1 MTSTLLRLLQRIRY
15 RCDWLLR
22 PNRLPVQLYLGAALV
37 AALTI
42 LAWQIAPHYPVS
54 RWLFW
59 RYAAYW
65 IGALGWAVAA
75 FSLGNAA
82 LEWFCPRPLRTLEQM
97 TIAFGAGVYLFELAM
112 FAVGVLGLYGPVTF
126 FALPLLSVA
135 LTARPLWRF
144 TTRALRAAGTA
155 RELWPRRKPAWRWAI
170 VLFGFVGLLMLY
182 LLILTPENVQ
192 FDARWKQMAIAED
205 YAVTGGIRRFD
216 EGWTPGTR
224 PHLANLLY
232 TWAFLAPSAELFDQM
247 LLSAHLEYVV
257 FLVTTLVGIPA
268 VVRRLVP
275 GADPTTVW
283 AARFLFPGVL
293 LYDATLCGGSDHLG
307 AMLGPPIFLVTLLT
321 YERLNPR
328 WAALLGLLMAS
339 AATVKD
345 TTALLLVPVPALV
358 IAYRVATTALRRLLF
373 EPGGLR
379 APLDWLGAPAA
390 ATLSVL
396 VFTAPQ
402 WLKNLIWY
410 GDPLYPMLHAYFRP
424 RPWTETAPYVFQ
436 WLYKDTQMWAPERS
450 LAGVLET
457 LKVLVTWSFVPNDW
471 PSLHGKVPVIGSLL
485 TLLLLC
491 LPALRRTGRLWL
503 LIFYIHAGIFA
514 WYWVHHQDR
523 YLQGLMPLMAAALA
537 ACILLVWRT
546 AWWPGRALVAALV
559 GLQIVW
565 GGDVWFIQTHA
576 MIKAPIKEVADLFAE
591 GFRSRDRG
599 LDALDRRL
607 RVQQQWQDVGRAT
620 PEGARLLLHD
630 INAHLGTRRQV
641 VSDRKAWQ
649 LGIDYGLLRSPAEV
663 HALYRS
669 LGVTHV
675 VFDAD
680 KSIGW
685 DSLAG
690 DLRFH
695 EYASAHL
702 GDRRQVGGFVV
713 AALPAEPPVTRQ
725 NDVALLLTCRGAFEP
740 GLHPLAQLATPVHG
754 PAADRY
760 EQPVRRLS
768 SAEQAVSLAAHASFL
783 VQETRCHPKLPPE
796 LTKQFSRLVARH
808 GFKQGRDYVLH
819 LRRASAPPPVA
830 LP

>member
-1 MTSTLLRLLQRIRY
+1 MTSKLHRLLQRVRY
-15 RCDWLLR
+15 RLDWLLR
-22 PNRLPVQLYLGAALV
+22 PNRLPVQLYLGAAL
-37 AALTI
+37 AAAFAI

-65 IGALGWAVAA
+65 VGALGWAVAA

-82 LEWFCPRPLRTLEQM
+82 LEWCCPRPLRTLEQV
-97 TIAFGAGVYLFELAM
+97 TIGFGVGVYLFELAM
-112 FAVGVLGLYGPVTF
+112 FATGMLGLYGPVTF
-126 FALPLLSVA
+126 FALPLLAVA
-135 LTARPLWRF
+135 LTSGPLSRF

-155 RELWPRRKPAWRWAI
+155 RELLPQRRPAWRWGI

-205 YAVTGGIRRFD
+205 YAVTGGIRRFG

-224 PHLANLLY
+224 PHLASLLY

-293 LYDATLCGGSDHLG
+293 LYDSSLCGGSDHLG

-345 TTALLLVPVPALV
+345 TTAILLVPIPALV
-358 IAYRVATTALRRLLF
+358 IAYRVATVALRRLLF
-373 EPGGLR
+373 EAGSPR
-379 APLDWLGAPAA
+379 APRDWLWAPLAA
-390 ATLSVL
+390 ALSVV

-402 WLKNLIWY
+402 WLKNLVWY
-410 GDPLYPMLHAYFRP
+410 GDPLYPMLHAYLWP

-457 LKVLVTWSFVPNDW
+457 LKVLVTWSFIPNDW
-471 PSLHGKVPVIGSLL
+471 PNLHGKVPVIGSLL
-485 TLLLLC
+485 TLFVLC

-503 LIFYIHAGIFA
+503 LLFYIHAGIFA

-523 YLQGLMPLMAAALA
+523 YLQGLMPLMAAALS

-546 AWWPGRALVAALV
+546 AWWPGRALVASLV
-559 GLQIVW
+559 GLQVVW

-576 MIKAPIKEVADLFAE
+576 MIKAPLKEVADLFAE
-591 GFRSRDRG
+591 GFRARDQG

-607 RVQQQWQDVGRAT
+607 EVQQEWQDIGRAT

-675 VFDAD
+675 VYDAD
-680 KSIGW
+680 SSIGW

-695 EYASAHL
+695 EYAQAHL
-702 GDRRQVGGFVV
+702 GDRRRVGGYVV
-713 AALPAEPPVTRQ
+713 AALRPEPPVTRL
-725 NDVALLLTCRGAFEP
+725 NDVALLLTCRGAWEP
-740 GLHPLAQLATPVHG
+740 GLYPLSRLTTPVHG
-754 PAADRY
+754 PAAARFDP
-760 EQPVRRLS
+760 PVRRLA
-768 SAEQAVSLAAHASFL
+768 SAADAVALAAHASFL
-783 VQETRCHPKLPPE
+783 VQETRCYPKVVPE
-796 LTKQFSRLVARH
+796 VAGQFGKLVSRH
-808 GFKQGRDYVLH
+808 GFKRGRDYVLY

-830 LP
+830 L